1 MTAPRASD
9 GLRVGEIEGLYRL
22 GEARPSEIVASC
34 LDAIDAK
41 DTSVG
46 AFVEVFRDEAMRR
59 ASELDGEDPSGR
71 PLFGIPVAVKDN
83 ICMRGM
89 PMTCGSRIL
98 RGYRPPYDATVVR
111 RLREAGAVIIGTTN
125 MDEFA
130 MGSSTEHSS
139 YRPTRNPWDTDCAPG
154 GSSGGSAAAVAAGM
168 VPAAL
173 GSDTGGSIRQP
184 ASFCGVTGLK
194 GTWGRVSRAGLVA
207 FASSLDQIGPV
218 AADVDGCARIL
229 SAIAGADGI
238 DSTALASP
246 CPVLDAGP
254 SASLEGLRIGMPRS
268 TGDAGLDP
276 AVEAALSGAVR
287 MAGSAGAEVAQVDL
301 PDLGLSIACYYVIA
315 TAEASS
321 NLARYDGVRYGMR
334 VGAPTTARMYA
345 RTRSAGFGDEVKRRI
360 LLGTFVLSAGYY
372 ESYYGTAC
380 AVRKWIGE
388 SYQRLFESV
397 DLIMLP
403 TAPGPAFRL
412 GERLEDPVSMYLSD
426 IFTTPANVAG
436 LPAVSVP
443 AGLSADGLPVGL
455 QLIAGEGREDL
466 LIRGAA
472 ALERELGF
480 RERCVPPGPGSRSGI

>member
-1 MTAPRASD
+1 
-9 GLRVGEIEGLYRL
+9 
-22 GEARPSEIVASC
+22 
-34 LDAIDAK
+34 
-41 DTSVG
+41 
-46 AFVEVFRDEAMRR
+46 
-59 ASELDGEDPSGR
+59 
-71 PLFGIPVAVKDN
+71 
-83 ICMRGM
+83 
-89 PMTCGSRIL
+89 
-98 RGYRPPYDATVVR
+98 
-111 RLREAGAVIIGTTN
+111 
-125 MDEFA
+125 
-130 MGSSTEHSS
+130 
-139 YRPTRNPWDTDCAPG
+139 
-154 GSSGGSAAAVAAGM
+154 
-168 VPAAL
+168 
-173 GSDTGGSIRQP
+173 
-184 ASFCGVTGLK
+184 VTGLK

-436 LPAVSVP
+436 LPAISVP